1 MEEEKQEYCDGQH
14 ILLVDDDEFNIY
26 TLRKLFE
33 IQGILVEEEDTA
45 MDGKEA
51 IQKIASKKCKKC
63 NSGYWLVITDLN
75 MPVMDGYKAT
85 TIIRKMISD
94 GEISQ
99 VNIVGTTA
107 NSIDY
112 KMKQKCLSI
121 GFDDVISKPIMKKVL
136 IKVLDSFYY
145 DLNI

>member
-1 MEEEKQEYCDGQH
+1 
-14 ILLVDDDEFNIY
+14 
-26 TLRKLFE
+26 
-33 IQGILVEEEDTA
+33 

-75 MPVMDGYKAT
+75 MPVMDGFKAT
-85 TIIRKMISD
+85 SIIRKMIKD
-94 GEISQ
+94 GDIGQ
-99 VNIVGTTA
+99 VNIVGATA

-112 KMKQKCLSI
+112 QMKQKCLNV

-136 IKVLDSFYY
+136 IKVID
-145 DLNI
+145 